1 MVSKA
6 VPVAAGAVL
15 MVLAGCGRP
24 DGQALQRLAC
34 QQVANS
40 IDLQSVSQLDALR
53 KALGVAPGVDPL
65 ETCRALGVS
74 MEPNPQAVQ
83 SPQDDNPQGEG
94 DGQPDSG
101 EAGQDSGERS
111 EN

>member
-1 MVSKA
+1 MVSKV
-6 VPVAAGAVL
+6 VPVAAGTVL
-15 MVLAGCGRP
+15 MLMAGCGRP

-65 ETCRALGVS
+65 ETCRVLGVT

-83 SPQDDNPQGEG
+83 AAQDDNREGEG
-94 DGQPDSG
+94 DGQRDPSEG
-101 EAGQDSGERS
+101 GQDGGERS